1 MKKIVLAL
9 LGAFSLLFVSC
20 ETTKLYNLNSFPVID
35 AGDAPRYVV
44 LGEINASSCLSM
56 TNDEFSKLVR
66 NELSYE
72 PQTIQAKFLN
82 DTGDYGFIG
91 KPVNIKMNVFERSAA
106 LAEYK
111 LIEIAKLNEAD
122 AILCFKSETK
132 VEPGF
137 KNTMVTTNVSGDIQS
152 SCQSQKNQRHRKFLK
167 KSLKYLTFQKNNF
180 LFYFTNS
187 CKIQAFV
194 DQIVYNLVDKRFFI
208 MYICHE
214 NKIVHNLIWVCEVFL

>member
-137 KNTMVTTNVSGDIQS
+137 KNTMVTTNVSGYAVRVKPDSGYTI
-152 SCQSQKNQRHRKFLK
+152 KLPEPEEPK
-167 KSLKYLTFQKNNF
+167 
-180 LFYFTNS
+180 
-187 CKIQAFV
+187 AP
-194 DQIVYNLVDKRFFI
+194 
-208 MYICHE
+208 
-214 NKIVHNLIWVCEVFL
+214 EVSEEEAEVSDVSEE